1 METGAEKGKE
11 VKDIISRCAKIRRT
25 HSRQTIIFHK
35 RETERER
42 GNINERKRSGERK
55 GEEGR
60 GEETPFC

>member
-1 METGAEKGKE
+1 MLKSGEPRAG
-11 VKDIISRCAKIRRT
+11 
-25 HSRQTIIFHK
+25 RQLFFI
-35 RETERER
+35 RER